1 MRKTAINPVT
11 SDKDTELRARI
22 AKLEHDIQRLNVESA
37 ELAAERDEYLE
48 LYEVAPVPAV
58 TLDGAYAIR
67 RINLAAAQL
76 LGEAPIGLFDR
87 SFRGLIAPS
96 DRAAF
101 VASLARAS
109 TANTVERFRVHLE
122 LPLLP
127 AFPVHVWV
135 RYSRNRGVFELHL
148 LDLRE
153 REQAEAEA
161 RRLAE
166 SERVAREASA
176 AKDKFIAV
184 LSHEL
189 RAPLTP
195 VLAAASALRAK
206 PLPAPV
212 REAFEMIER
221 NVAAEARLIDD
232 LLDVNRIV
240 RNKMQV
246 ERRVCD
252 AHGIVEDAISTLHA
266 DREAKSIGLEVE
278 LTARRHN
285 ANVDPLRLRQVF
297 MNLLKN
303 AIKFTPEGGH
313 LRVLSWNN
321 GDNLAL
327 EVEDNGVGIEA
338 EAMHRL
344 FEPFMEERN
353 TSAAGGLGLG
363 LAISKGLIELQDGKI
378 WAHSRGPGHGSR
390 FVVEIPTVTTQP
402 VVAQRVVRPRSEP
415 PPSSGDTPPRVL
427 LVDDHEDTVQIL
439 CDLLTEN
446 GFTVETANSVKA
458 AQEVDLEHVDVI
470 VSDIGLPDG
479 NGFELMRELRTK
491 TNRPAIALT
500 GFGMESDVKASE
512 EAGFDLHLTKPIDI
526 DRLLAAL
533 EGLSSRARHARESSS
548 NEHSAPARSEPAHS
562 EPSHPHP

>member
-1 MRKTAINPVT
+1 VKIRKTSINPVT
-11 SDKDTELRARI
+11 SASDSELLARI
-22 AKLEHDIQRLNVESA
+22 AKLENDVHRLNAETAAVE
-37 ELAAERDEYLE
+37 AERDEYID
-48 LYEVAPVPAV
+48 LYEIGPVPALS
-58 TLDGAYAIR
+58 LDAAYAIR
-67 RINLAAAQL
+67 RVNHAAAHL
-76 LGEAPIGLFDR
+76 LGDAPVGLFNR
-87 SFRGLIAPS
+87 SFRGLVTPR
-96 DRAAF
+96 DRAMFA
-101 VASLARAS
+101 AALARAS
-109 TANTVERFRVHLE
+109 TGSKVEKFRVHLE

-127 AFPVHVWV
+127 AFPIHVWV
-135 RYSRNRGVFELHL
+135 RYSRSRNVFELRL

-153 REQAEAEA
+153 QERAEAEA
-161 RRLAE
+161 RRLTE

-195 VLAAASALRAK
+195 VLAAASSLRAK
-206 PLPAPV
+206 PLPAPI
-212 REAFEMIER
+212 RDAFEMIER

-246 ERRVCD
+246 ECRVCD
-252 AHGIVEDAISTLHA
+252 VHEIAQDALSTLAA
-266 DREAKSIGLEVE
+266 DREAKSLDLEVE
-278 LTARRHN
+278 LNARHHY

-321 GDNLAL
+321 GLSLAL
-327 EVEDNGVGIEA
+327 ELEDDGIGIDA

-353 TSAAGGLGLG
+353 TAAAGGLGLG
-363 LAISKGLIELQDGKI
+363 LAISKGLIELQGGKLS
-378 WAHSRGPGHGSR
+378 AHSRGPGHGSR
-390 FVVEIPTVTTQP
+390 FVVEVPTVATRP
-402 VVAQRVVRPRSEP
+402 VAVPKVVRPRSEP
-415 PPSSGDTPPRVL
+415 PNSLDSPPRVL
-427 LVDDHEDTVQIL
+427 LVDDHEDTIEIL
-439 CDLLTEN
+439 CELLTEN
-446 GFTVETANSVKA
+446 GFAVETANSVQA
-458 AQEVDLEHVDVI
+458 AQRVDLEHVDVI

-479 NGFELMRELRTK
+479 NGFDLMRELRTK

-512 EAGFDLHLTKPIDI
+512 DAGFDLHLTKPIDI
-526 DRLLAAL
+526 EQLLTAI
-533 EGLSSRARHARESSS
+533 EGLSSKARRARSGEPSSH
-548 NEHSAPARSEPAHS
+548 EHSAPA
-562 EPSHPHP
+562 HPQP